1 MKYLKFLSV
10 IIIVLSLIKY
20 LYKLDINVDKNGLH
34 LGTDLCLDFIQG
46 HFSVA
51 KLTFFEHL
59 SNLINTKAKIAYHRN
74 NDKVVLKTCQM
85 LDDNDNN
92 GFLMCDNATLNEMD
106 KYYVNGY
113 WSNLLTLW
121 AASKCSFEF
130 IILQV
135 KSTGY
140 FWY

>member
-59 SNLINTKAKIAYHRN
+59 SNLINTKVKIAYHRN

-92 GFLMCDNATLNEMD
+92 GFLMCDNATLMGC
-106 KYYVNGY
+106 V
-113 WSNLLTLW
+113 
-121 AASKCSFEF
+121 
-130 IILQV
+130 
-135 KSTGY
+135 
-140 FWY
+140 